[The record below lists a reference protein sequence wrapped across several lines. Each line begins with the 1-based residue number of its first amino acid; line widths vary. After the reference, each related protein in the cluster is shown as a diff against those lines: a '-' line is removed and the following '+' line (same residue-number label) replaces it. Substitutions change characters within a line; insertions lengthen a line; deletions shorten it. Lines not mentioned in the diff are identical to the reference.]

1 MAWGELRRTP
11 MVAIPMVI
19 LLIFVVVAFTAHWT
33 APYGPEDG
41 DLIDQFIKP
50 AWLEG
55 GSPAHIF
62 GTDRFGRDIFSRIMH
77 GARVSLVA
85 AVTVI
90 ALAATA
96 GTALGILSGYLG
108 GMADA
113 VVMRVV
119 DLMMAIPPILMA
131 LVLVV
136 ILGPSFTN
144 VILVIA
150 LLMWS
155 RFARVIRG
163 EVLSLKQRDFVAL
176 AKVAGCSQASIMAR
190 HIFPNIMNSL
200 LVMATFQIG
209 FVILLEASLSYLGV
223 GIPPPTPAWGVM
235 VSDGRDYIG
244 SAWWLSLFPGVA
256 ILLVVIAVNLLGDWL
271 RDRLDPRMRQV

>member
-1 MAWGELRRTP
+1 